1 MMDQCD
7 DVVTIPAES
16 GGQSVMEPVVPRP
29 QDSLEEA
36 NSIVDGDIHE

>member
-7 DVVTIPAES
+7 DVVTIPES

-29 QDSLEEA
+29 QDTLEEA
-36 NSIVDGDIHE
+36 NSITDGDIHE